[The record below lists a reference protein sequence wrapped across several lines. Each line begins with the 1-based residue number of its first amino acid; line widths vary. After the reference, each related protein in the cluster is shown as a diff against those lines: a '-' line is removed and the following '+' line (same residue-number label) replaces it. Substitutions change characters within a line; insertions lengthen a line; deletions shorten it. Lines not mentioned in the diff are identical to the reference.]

1 MFILNLN
8 EPLKINGPV
17 VIEMVN
23 NSFIES
29 KKIFGHLIK
38 RSNNNTDI
46 IEI

>member
-1 MFILNLN
+1 MFMLNLN
-8 EPLKINGPV
+8 EPPKINGPI

-29 KKIFGHLIK
+29 KKNFGRLTK

-46 IEI
+46 TEI